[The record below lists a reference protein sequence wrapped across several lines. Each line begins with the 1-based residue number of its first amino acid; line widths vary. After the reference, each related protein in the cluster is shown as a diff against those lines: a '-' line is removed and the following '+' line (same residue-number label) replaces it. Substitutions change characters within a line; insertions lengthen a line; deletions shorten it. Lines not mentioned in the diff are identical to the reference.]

1 MSAQSGCRGERV
13 GQDISRSAFSA
24 EEHAE
29 FHAKLRAETAT
40 LNHWFHDGDFE
51 QSGIATTGLELEA
64 WLIDES
70 YLPSP
75 RNAAF
80 LAAVNDPQVV
90 PELSKYNFEI
100 NIDPEL
106 LQADFLSRTQAKLE
120 AQWRR
125 CETAAHTLGLGIV
138 ATGILPTV
146 KDDMLQPEWMSDSPR
161 YRALNSELFRL
172 RAGAPLHIHI
182 EGQETLDY
190 RSPHLMLEAA
200 CTSLQGHLKV
210 NPDQAVRL
218 YNASVVAA
226 APLVAA
232 TANSPFLY
240 GNSLWAETR
249 VAAFEQSTALHGFR
263 DAQGRDVPRVTLG
276 TGYLRHSMLELFLEN
291 LSYPVL
297 LPALSKDGAHL
308 AHLRLQNGTIWRWL
322 RPIIGFNGD
331 GAPHLR
337 IEQRVMPAGPS
348 IVDSIANLALN
359 YGLALALGEA
369 ETPPE
374 SETPFEDS
382 RANFY
387 ACARHGLEAQ
397 VLWCGKSVDVRSLL
411 LEHLL
416 PDARRALE
424 AHGVSRNDLE
434 HYFDGVLH
442 PRILSGQTG
451 TVWQRRYVDVHGP
464 DFQALVGRYAELQAT
479 GKPVHQWTV

>member
-1 MSAQSGCRGERV
+1 M

-29 FHAKLRAETAT
+29 FHARLRAETAT
-40 LNHWFHDGDFE
+40 LNRWLNEGAFE
-51 QSGIATTGLELEA
+51 HSSIATTGLELEA
-64 WLIDES
+64 WLIDQHH
-70 YLPSP
+70 LPSP
-75 RNAAF
+75 HNAEF
-80 LAAVNDPQVV
+80 IAAVNDRQVV

-100 NIDPEL
+100 NIDPEP
-106 LQADFLSRTQAKLE
+106 LQADFLSRTHAKLE
-120 AQWRR
+120 SAM
-125 CETAAHTLGLGIV
+125 ATLRNCARSMGLGIV

-146 KDDMLQPEWMSDSPR
+146 RDEMLQLEWMSESPR
-161 YRALNSELFRL
+161 YRALNNELFRL
-172 RAGAPLHIHI
+172 RAGSPLHIHI
-182 EGQETLDY
+182 EGRETLDY
-190 RSPHLMLEAA
+190 HSPHLMLEAA

-210 NPDQAVRL
+210 NPEQAVRL
-218 YNASVVAA
+218 YNASVIAA

-240 GNSLWAETR
+240 GKSLWSETR
-249 VAAFEQSTALHGFR
+249 IAAFEQSTALHGFR

-297 LPALSKDGAHL
+297 LPALSSDGAHL

-322 RPIIGFNGD
+322 RPIIGVNDG

-348 IVDSIANLALN
+348 IEDCIANLALS

-374 SETPFEDS
+374 LEIPFEDA

-387 ACARHGLEAQ
+387 ACARHGMESQ
-397 VLWCGKSVDVRSLL
+397 VLWRGKSVDVQDLL
-411 LEHLL
+411 LERLL

-424 AHGVSRNDLE
+424 NKGVSRNDLD
-434 HYFDGVLH
+434 HYFDDVLG
-442 PRILSGQTG
+442 PRIQSGQTG
-451 TVWQRRYVDVHGP
+451 ANWQRRFTEIHGTA
-464 DFQALVGRYAELQAT
+464 FQALAERYADLQAT
-479 GKPVHQWTV
+479 GMSVHQWTL